1 MLYLFIIGGSML
13 IIALLNILY
22 ALPAYADGGAL
33 WVALS
38 TALGTASVIAWDG
51 LQAYLI
57 RRLPERMFAP
67 SAASFSVGKRERSL
81 YRKLRVNEWKDLVP
95 ELGGFTNFH
104 KSEFVSPS
112 DPDYLARFLLESN
125 YGVAIHLANAA
136 LGFLILLLPWCAEL
150 AIGLP
155 IALVNLVLSLLP
167 VVILRF
173 NTAPLRN
180 IYLRSLGKASKST
193 AP

>member
-13 IIALLNILY
+13 LIALLNVIY
-22 ALPAYADGGAL
+22 ALPAFTGGGWL
-33 WVALS
+33 WVAVS
-38 TALGTASVIAWDG
+38 TVLGTVSVIAWDG
-51 LQAYLI
+51 IQAFLI
-57 RRLPERMFAP
+57 RRLPERMFTPDA
-67 SAASFSVGKRERSL
+67 SSFSVGKRERAF
-81 YRKLRVNEWKDLVP
+81 YRKLRINEWKDLIP

-104 KSEFVSPS
+104 KSEFSAPGDTS
-112 DPDYLARFLLESN
+112 YLARFLLESN

-136 LGFLILLLPWCAEL
+136 LGFLILLLPWCSDL

-167 VVILRF
+167 VAILRF

-180 IYLRSLGKASKST
+180 LYLRSMKKTNTST